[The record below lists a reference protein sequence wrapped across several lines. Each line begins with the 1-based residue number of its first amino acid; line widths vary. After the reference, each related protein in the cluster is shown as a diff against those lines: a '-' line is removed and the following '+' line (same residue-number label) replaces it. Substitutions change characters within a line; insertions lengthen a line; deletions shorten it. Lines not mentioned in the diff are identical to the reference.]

1 MTELVERG
9 QASALQLASP
19 LFVGDTTIA
28 GTVLET
34 SHGHGTEWAD
44 RVIASL
50 RPGER
55 ALVAL
60 PFRPDAAGVAHR
72 VAIAPAPVFALV
84 APRLAAARHR
94 VVELPSRAEYAARV
108 RTALDRIA
116 AGGLHKVVLGR
127 SVDVVSDPP
136 LDADAIL
143 ARLLADRPGRY
154 VFRVP
159 LTDDL
164 DGPVLIG
171 ASPELLVSRRGRTVR
186 SLPLAGS
193 VARTADGATDR
204 HRERSLLESAK
215 DRREHAFVVDAV
227 VAALADV
234 CAGVVADEPR
244 IVSTDMLHHLGTRIG
259 GTLAANPAG
268 PASSALHLAQ
278 LLHPTP
284 AIGGAPTASA
294 LQAIAELE
302 PDRGP
307 LTGAVGWV
315 DADGDGEFAVAIR
328 AGVLDGARLRLFAG
342 AGIVAGSDPDA
353 EVAETGA
360 KLATMMKA
368 VGL

>member
-9 QASALQLASP
+9 QLPALHSASV
-19 LFVGDTTIA
+19 LFAGDATVA

-34 SHGHGTEWAD
+34 WQGHGPDWAD
-44 RVIASL
+44 RVVGSL
-50 RPGER
+50 GPGER

-60 PFRPDAAGVAHR
+60 PFRPDVAGIAHR
-72 VAIAPAPVFALV
+72 VGVSPTPTSALV
-84 APRLAAARHR
+84 APRLSASRHL
-94 VVELPSRAEYAARV
+94 VTEVPSRAEYADRV
-108 RTALDRIA
+108 RTALGRIA
-116 AGGLHKVVLGR
+116 GGGLQKVVLGR
-127 SVDVVSDPP
+127 SVEVVSDPP
-136 LDADAIL
+136 LDAEAVV
-143 ARLLADRPGRY
+143 ARLLAQRPGRY

-159 LTDDL
+159 LSDDV
-164 DGPVLIG
+164 DGPQLIG
-171 ASPELLVSRRGRTVR
+171 ASPELLVSRRGRIVR

-193 VARTADGATDR
+193 ATRTPDPADDR
-204 HRERSLLESAK
+204 HRLHALLESAK

-227 VAALADV
+227 VAALRSICD
-234 CAGVVADEPR
+234 GVVADEPR
-244 IVSTDMLHHLGTRIG
+244 VVSTDTLHHLGTSIG
-259 GTLAANPAG
+259 GTLTASASGWAA
-268 PASSALHLAQ
+268 SALHLAQ

-284 AIGGAPTASA
+284 AIGGAPSEAA
-294 LQAIAELE
+294 LRTIAELE

-315 DADGDGEFAVAIR
+315 DADGDGEFAIAIR
-328 AGVLDGARLRLFAG
+328 AGVLDWERLRLFAG